1 MLSPRDLSASDC
13 ERTLLSALIQAGI
26 DGDDS
31 VKVKCL
37 EALPVEAFTAG
48 THRAVYQVI
57 ISNGVLLDLLGVW
70 REIENRGFTGQ
81 VDKKYLAN
89 IADVSTGTAH
99 VDYHIEEVRKAYEA
113 REASKSGHG
122 IPIGSVASRVREYLL
137 EEFDGGV
144 FKLSELRRELRLDD
158 AEYALARQ
166 CVRRMVKQQLV
177 EKHGHQ
183 LACYR
188 VVDRK
193 KTCIDWNEAQAEA
206 SKLIGPGHLHKI
218 VIIRAGDM
226 VAFAG
231 HKNMGKTSV
240 ANEFVR
246 LNLPNFMIHYFITE
260 YKARMK
266 KRLQDF
272 GIDLNHPNL
281 HCYQIEKSD
290 YIPDKIE
297 GGVGVLNIIDHYP
310 NLDNFYLVGKHQDEI
325 HRNLNGAI
333 CVITHQKKKPED
345 LDAIGGSFWMGTPS
359 LAVTLFWDKDREFRG
374 KMLIRKGKEPAPDR
388 FYAEGLELQ
397 YNLINGCKFE
407 YDPKGWK

>member
-1 MLSPRDLSASDC
+1 
-13 ERTLLSALIQAGI
+13 LIQAGI

-89 IADVSTGTAH
+89 IADVVTGTAH
-99 VDYHIEEVRKAYEA
+99 VDYHIREVLKAYQA
-113 REASKSGHG
+113 REASKGGQG
-122 IPIGSVASRVREYLL
+122 IPAGSVASRVREYLL

-144 FKLSELRRELRLDD
+144 FRIGDLKRELGLSGD
-158 AEYALARQ
+158 EYVLARQ
-166 CVRRMVKQQLV
+166 CVRRMVGKEL

-183 LACYR
+183 LGCYR
-188 VVDRK
+188 VVDAK
-193 KTCIDWNEAQAEA
+193 KTRIDWDETDAEA
-206 SKLIGPGHLHKI
+206 SKLIAPGDLHKV
-218 VIIRAGDM
+218 VIIRDGDLI
-226 VAFAG
+226 AFAG
-231 HKNMGKTSV
+231 YKNTGKTSV

-246 LNLPNFMIHYFITE
+246 LNLPNFIIHYFITE

-272 GIDLNHPNL
+272 AIDLNHPNL

-290 YIPDKIE
+290 YIPDKVE
-297 GGVGVLNIIDHYP
+297 SGPGVLNVIDHFP

-325 HRNLNGAI
+325 HRNLNGAV
-333 CVITHQKKKPED
+333 CVVTHQKKKPED
-345 LDAIGGSFWMGTPS
+345 LDAIGGSFWMGTPT
-359 LAVTLFWDKDREFRG
+359 LAVTLFWDQDRDFRG

-397 YNLINGCKFE
+397 YNLIKGCKFE